1 MIIYGYT
8 PKTWLN
14 KVKIYWQN
22 TDKKLFALFVAWS
35 VVLWVI

>member
-14 KVKIYWQN
+14 KAKIYWQD
-22 TDKKLFALFVAWS
+22 TDKKLFVAFVIWS
-35 VVLWVI
+35 AILWAM

>member
-8 PKTWLN
+8 PKTWFN
-14 KVKIYWQN
+14 KAKIYWLD

-35 VVLWVI
+35 VVLWAM